1 MNQVFV
7 DTAAWI
13 ALLNIDDV
21 WHQAAHRVRS
31 YLVDK
36 NYLFLTTD
44 FVLIEVA
51 DALCLPRYKK
61 KTVNFLRNIYQLKST
76 IVIPLNQELFQLG
89 LSLYEKRLDKDW
101 GLTDCINFVVMEREG
116 IVEEFTSDKHFEQA
130 GFVRLLTP
138 KV

>member
-31 YLVDK
+31 DLVDK

-61 KTVNFLRNIYQLKST
+61 KGSTELTVLNFRQ
-76 IVIPLNQELFQLG
+76 
-89 LSLYEKRLDKDW
+89 SLTCRR
-101 GLTDCINFVVMEREG
+101 M
-116 IVEEFTSDKHFEQA
+116 
-130 GFVRLLTP
+130 
-138 KV
+138 